1 MFQQEDVSVGAWF
14 VFSLLSA
21 IPIVNVVMWLVL
33 LLGADTNKSL
43 KNLLV
48 YQLIMVVV
56 AIVVVILF
64 WGVIFASIG
73 SV

>member
-14 VFSLLSA
+14 VFYFLSV
-21 IPIVNVVMWLVL
+21 IPVVNIVMWLVL
-33 LLGADTNKSL
+33 LLGAQTNKSL

-48 YQLIMVVV
+48 LQLILAVV
-56 AIVVVILF
+56 AIAFTILF
-64 WGVIFASIG
+64 WGVLFSSVG